1 MAVTGIECVSFKYVF
16 DQMDS
21 LLKEEAHLLGQL
33 RSSLQDLRG
42 ELDGMRSF
50 LRDVDAVGESHVMR
64 TVAGQVKELIYDT
77 EDLLDE
83 SRHHV
88 RHTHRHGFV
97 GWLQKNLYN
106 IKHLPAQHQI
116 AIKIQ
121 DIKTQLQS
129 IMLRRERYAINL
141 TDEGSSSRGGK
152 GRLHNRH
159 VAPRFLKDTELV
171 GIDRP
176 REKLVDFLVNG
187 EQKLTV
193 ISLVGMGGV
202 GKTTLARKVYD
213 DERVKGCFHCH
224 AWIPVTPTFTIEEL
238 FKSIIS
244 RFHENK
250 SEPISRRIDAME
262 RDQLAEMIFEYL
274 KDKRYVIVFDDVWH
288 INAWNEIKHALPDDN
303 CGSRLIVTTRIRDSS
318 GESYGHVYDLQPLT
332 QSEAWLL
339 FCKKTF
345 HSIPEGV
352 CPSGIEGISKD
363 IVELCGGLP
372 LAIVAIGG
380 LLSNKEK
387 TPIEWKK
394 MQDNLNTELS
404 RNENLEHIKIIL
416 SLSYNDLPEVL
427 KYCFLYFSLFPRN
440 YPVTCI
446 TLIRLWIAEG
456 FIEGESGKTMEEVAE
471 GYLNNL
477 IDRSMVQVAESYD
490 YSRMRSCRVHDMIH
504 EIILLKSEEENFSK
518 SLIKQKPGMC
528 KTIRRLSIYNTQVD
542 VLQDMSFSHLRALF
556 LSGPMSKTCMHKFFS
571 SFKSLRVLSLAGAPI
586 KTFPAE
592 IGDLLQLRY
601 LSMRNTKINKLS
613 KSLGRLKYLETL
625 DLKGTYVSALPLK
638 ILKLQH
644 LRHLLAYHYNTG
656 RDPPFYYT
664 YGVKLPKGIGILKNL
679 QKLSYLEV
687 NNDSAILKELGNLVQ
702 LKRLGIVK
710 LREKDGSSLCASIEK
725 MEQLSSFSVTSI
737 DIHEHLD
744 LKHLKSVPLFLQ
756 RLYLRGCLQSL
767 PHWISSL
774 QSLVRMRLRGSR
786 LHEDSL
792 EVLQHLPNLAEL
804 ALIQAFDG
812 AEICCGQQGFPK
824 LQILDLEHLDNLD
837 RVLIVDGAMPNLR
850 KMIIRNCEK
859 LQRVPIGIRQLIN
872 LKELL
877 LIEMPEVFLRRL
889 YKDGGTERS
898 EIDHIQKIQCYDNGK
913 LIEELS

>member
-1 MAVTGIECVSFKYVF
+1 MAAAGLESVSFRYVL

-21 LLKEEAHLLGQL
+21 MLTEEVHLLGQL

-42 ELDGMRSF
+42 ELDSMRSF
-50 LRDVDAVGESHVMR
+50 LRDVDAGGESNVMR
-64 TVAGQVKELIYDT
+64 TLADQVRELIYDM
-77 EDLLDE
+77 EDLLDD
-83 SRHHV
+83 SLHHV

-97 GWLQKNLYN
+97 GYLQKIFYN
-106 IKHLPAQHQI
+106 IKHFPAQHQI
-116 AIKIQ
+116 ATKIQ
-121 DIKTQLQS
+121 DIKAQLHS
-129 IMLRRERYAINL
+129 IMMRRHRYSINL
-141 TDEGSSSRGGK
+141 TDEGSSSRGAK

-159 VAPRFLKDTELV
+159 VAPRFLKEAELV
-171 GIDRP
+171 GINKP
-176 REKLVDFLVNG
+176 REELVELLVNG
-187 EQKLTV
+187 KQKMTV

-224 AWIPVTPTFTIEEL
+224 AWIPVTPSFTIEEL

-244 RFHENK
+244 RFHEEK
-250 SEPISRRIDAME
+250 SEPLSRRIDVME
-262 RDQLAEMIFEYL
+262 RDQLIEMIFDYL
-274 KDKRYVIVFDDVWH
+274 RDKRYIIVFDDVWH
-288 INAWNEIKHALPDDN
+288 ISAWNEIKLALPDDE
-303 CGSRLIVTTRIRDSS
+303 CGSRVLVTTRIRDTM
-318 GESYGHVYDLQPLT
+318 GESYGHVYNLDPLP

-345 HSIPEGV
+345 HSISGGV
-352 CPSGIEGISKD
+352 CPLELEGISRD

-372 LAIVAIGG
+372 LAIVAVGG

-387 TPIEWKK
+387 TSIEWKK
-394 MQDNLNTELS
+394 MQDNLNTELAK
-404 RNENLEHIKIIL
+404 NENLEHIKIIL
-416 SLSYNDLPEVL
+416 SLSYDDLPEVL
-427 KYCFLYFSLFPRN
+427 KYCFLYFSIFPRN

-456 FIEGESGKTMEEVAE
+456 FIEGDSGKTMEEVAE

-490 YSRMRSCRVHDMIH
+490 YGRMRSCRVHDIIR
-504 EIILLKSEEENFSK
+504 EIIISKSEEENFSK
-518 SLIKQKPGMC
+518 SLVKHKPRMC
-528 KTIRRLSIYNTQVD
+528 KTIRRLSIYNTKED
-542 VLQDMSFSHLRALF
+542 VLQDTSFSHLRALF
-556 LSGPMSKTCMHKFFS
+556 IFGPMSKTSMHKFFS
-571 SFKSLRVLSLAGAPI
+571 GFKSLRVLSLEGAPI
-586 KTFPAE
+586 KTFPVE
-592 IGDLLQLRY
+592 LGNLFQLRY

-613 KSLGRLKYLETL
+613 KSLGKLKYLETL
-625 DLKGTYVSALPLK
+625 DLKGTYVSSLSQK

-664 YGVKLPKGIGILKNL
+664 YGVKLPKGIGALKDL

-687 NNDSAILKELGNLVQ
+687 NKDSAIVKELGNLVQ

-710 LREKDGSSLCASIEK
+710 LREKDGSNLCASIEK
-725 MEQLSSFSVTSI
+725 MEQLRSFSVTSI
-737 DIHEHLD
+737 DINEHLD
-744 LKHLKSVPLFLQ
+744 LKHLTSAPPFLQ

-774 QSLVRMRLRGSR
+774 QSLVRMRLRGSQLR
-786 LHEDSL
+786 EDSL
-792 EVLQHLPNLAEL
+792 EVLQGLPNLAEL

-824 LQILDLEHLDNLD
+824 LKILDLEQLDSLD
-837 RVLIVDGAMPNLR
+837 RVLIVDGAMADLR
-850 KMIIRNCEK
+850 KMIIRNCK
-859 LQRVPIGIRQLIN
+859 QLQRVPLGIRQLTN

-877 LIEMPEVFLRRL
+877 LIEMPDVFVRRL
-889 YKDGGTERS
+889 RKDGGTERP
-898 EIDHIQKIQCYDNGK
+898 EVEHIQKIQCYDNDK
-913 LIEELS
+913 FVEELS

>member
-1 MAVTGIECVSFKYVF
+1 MAVTGLECVSFRYVF

-21 LLKEEAHLLGQL
+21 LLREEAHLLGQL
-33 RSSLQDLRG
+33 RPSLQDLRG
-42 ELDGMRSF
+42 ELDSMRSF
-50 LRDVDAVGESHVMR
+50 LRDVDAAGESHVMR
-64 TVAGQVKELIYDT
+64 TVADQVKELIYDT
-77 EDLLDE
+77 EDLLDN
-83 SRHHV
+83 SHHHV

-97 GWLQKNLYN
+97 GLLQSIPYHL
-106 IKHLPAQHQI
+106 KHFPAQHRI

-129 IMLRRERYAINL
+129 IMMRRQRYAINL
-141 TDEGSSSRGGK
+141 TEEGSSSRGGK

-159 VAPRFLKDTELV
+159 VAPCFLKDSELV

-176 REKLVDFLVNG
+176 REELVNLLVNG

-224 AWIPVTPTFTIEEL
+224 AWIPVTPKFEIEEL

-250 SEPISRRIDAME
+250 SEPISRRIDTME

-303 CGSRLIVTTRIRDSS
+303 CGSRVLVTTRIRDTS
-318 GESYGHVYDLQPLT
+318 GKSYGHVYCLDPLT

-345 HSIPEGV
+345 HSIPEGNI
-352 CPSGIEGISKD
+352 PLGIEGISKD

-372 LAIVAIGG
+372 LAIEAIGG

-387 TPIEWKK
+387 TSIEWKK

-404 RNENLEHIKIIL
+404 RNENLGHIKIIL

-456 FIEGESGKTMEEVAE
+456 FIESESGKTMEEVAE
-471 GYLNNL
+471 GYLHNL

-490 YSRMRSCRVHDMIH
+490 YGRMRSCRVHDMIH

-528 KTIRRLSIYNTQVD
+528 KTIRRLSIYNTQAD
-542 VLQDMSFSHLRALF
+542 VLQDMSFSHLRAVFLF
-556 LSGPMSKTCMHKFFS
+556 GSMSKTCMHKFFS

-586 KTFPAE
+586 KTFPVE
-592 IGDLLQLRY
+592 IGNLLQLRY
-601 LSMRNTKINKLS
+601 LSMRNTKIRKLS

-625 DLKGTYVSALPLK
+625 DVKGTYVSALPLK
-638 ILKLQH
+638 ILNLRH

-710 LREKDGSSLCASIEK
+710 LREKDG
-725 MEQLSSFSVTSI
+725 Q
-737 DIHEHLD
+737 
-744 LKHLKSVPLFLQ
+744 
-756 RLYLRGCLQSL
+756 
-767 PHWISSL
+767 
-774 QSLVRMRLRGSR
+774 
-786 LHEDSL
+786 
-792 EVLQHLPNLAEL
+792 
-804 ALIQAFDG
+804 
-812 AEICCGQQGFPK
+812 
-824 LQILDLEHLDNLD
+824 
-837 RVLIVDGAMPNLR
+837 
-850 KMIIRNCEK
+850 
-859 LQRVPIGIRQLIN
+859 
-872 LKELL
+872 
-877 LIEMPEVFLRRL
+877 
-889 YKDGGTERS
+889 
-898 EIDHIQKIQCYDNGK
+898 
-913 LIEELS
+913 